1 MKFWKQDKF
10 LVIQAGNTTN
20 DVLELRYNLLDT
32 DVCDRWIGLINENNN
47 RNNSLRYNYRKILSD
62 SEIDQRFQNFKD
74 NINFINRNYDRKLK
88 DIVSLEYLKN
98 NQDILNDLHE
108 EYEIYG
114 DRLEELVNI
123 GYFNNPKNFPKYYH
137 PVWPGSKNSND
148 KEVHEAFLLLNEQIH
163 NFEAIYRNYTRR
175 DQTLCTC
182 LWDFMPA
189 GLHEDLK
196 PEDYFLFT
204 PNHLWG
210 WAYLGY
216 NTLGKHWASSCNDND
231 VEVVRRKQVRPQTR
245 FAAETYM
252 NFSLREPEHGMQ
264 VNLYNWWLKN
274 DFSKIMNPAEMKLSD
289 IALGFIPIGKI
300 IGYRINHEDFQMIN
314 QDTNKG
320 LWNKHIWSR
329 FNTIESVI
337 IKNHV

>member
-10 LVIQAGNTTN
+10 LEIQAGNSSN
-20 DVLELRYNLLDT
+20 NILKLRYNLLDT
-32 DVCDRWIGLINENNN
+32 DICNRWIYLINENNN
-47 RNNSLRYNYRKILSD
+47 RNNSIRYNYRKILND
-62 SEIDQRFQNFKD
+62 EEIEERFKKFQANLSY
-74 NINFINRNYDRKLK
+74 INRNYDRKLK

-114 DRLEELVNI
+114 DRLENLVKI
-123 GYFNNPKNFPKYYH
+123 GYFSNPKNFPKYYH
-137 PVWPGSKNSND
+137 PIWPGSKNYND
-148 KEVHEAFLLLNEQIH
+148 KELHEAFLWLNEQIH

-196 PEDYFLFT
+196 PEDYFLFSPT
-204 PNHLWG
+204 HMWG

-231 VEVVRRKQVRPQTR
+231 IEVVKRKQVRPQTR

-252 NFSLREPEHGMQ
+252 NFSLSESEHGMQ

-274 DFSKIMNPAEMKLSD
+274 NFSDIIDPNEMKIKDL
-289 IALGFIPIGKI
+289 ALGFIPIGKL
-300 IGYRINHEDFQMIN
+300 IGYQIDNENYNSVNSQTDKHQ
-314 QDTNKG
+314 
-320 LWNKHIWSR
+320 WNKFVWSR
-329 FNTIESVI
+329 FDKI
-337 IKNHV
+337 IKVEII